1 MTSLERERLTAL
13 FSSLRYVPS
22 QGGVMLPLA
31 AIDTLKDALL
41 PLLGF
46 ESTHDATAGTYTLVY
61 PDASYLV
68 LVAFLAG
75 LLNGSAEWPDSDRPD
90 ADFTVQDYRAVT
102 LLGERFV
109 QVVRQFYDKYPH
121 IYIDLRMEASRVQH
135 PEQGV
140 LFAADHLG
148 GHAKEMSDGTTQL

>member
-1 MTSLERERLTAL
+1 MTPQERERVTAL

-22 QGGVMLPLA
+22 QGGVVLPLA
-31 AIDTLKDALL
+31 AIDALKYALL
-41 PLLGF
+41 PLLGL
-46 ESTHDATAGTYTLVY
+46 EITHDATVGTYTLVY

-75 LLNGSAEWPDSDRPD
+75 LLHRSAEWPDRDEDRPD

-148 GHAKEMSDGTTQL
+148 GHAQGGHDGTA

>member
-1 MTSLERERLTAL
+1 MTPHERERLTAL

-22 QGGVMLPLA
+22 QGGVVLPLA
-31 AIDTLKDALL
+31 AIDDLKEALL

-46 ESTHDATAGTYTLVY
+46 EHRHDVTAGTYTLVY

-68 LVAFLAG
+68 LVAFLAS
-75 LLNGSAEWPDSDRPD
+75 LLNESAEWPDRDRSD

-148 GHAKEMSDGTTQL
+148 GHVQGGE